1 MESGYRLEPFQ
12 ITIFSREGCCLCDDV
27 IHRVKRVLGDYP
39 IKMTLFDITI
49 DPDIYEKYKWT
60 IPVVHIDG
68 EEVFVSKMA
77 ELWLR
82 RELDK
87 RLAGMKKGAE

>member
-1 MESGYRLEPFQ
+1 MEQNTKPFR
-12 ITIFSREGCCLCDDV
+12 ITLFTREGCCLCDEV
-27 IHRVKRVLGDYP
+27 KERVNRVAKDIPLQLE
-39 IKMTLFDITI
+39 LFDITTNEA
-49 DPDIYEKYKWT
+49 IYEKYKWS

-87 RLAGMKKGAE
+87 RRRELTAE

>member
-1 MESGYRLEPFQ
+1 MKPFQ
-12 ITIFSREGCCLCDDV
+12 ITIFTREGCCLCDDV
-27 IHRVKRVLGDYP
+27 KERVERVANDYP
-39 IKMTLFDITI
+39 LELQMFDITT
-49 DPDIYEKYKWT
+49 DPVIYEKYKWT

-82 RELDK
+82 RELEQ
-87 RLAGMKKGAE
+87 RLETSR

>member
-1 MESGYRLEPFQ
+1 MEQNVRPFR
-12 ITIFSREGCCLCDDV
+12 ITLFTRAGCCLCDDV
-27 IHRVKRVLGDYP
+27 KERVNRVAKDIPLQLE
-39 IKMTLFDITI
+39 LFDITT
-49 DPDIYEKYKWT
+49 DEAIYEKYKWL

-87 RLAGMKKGAE
+87 RKAE

>member
-1 MESGYRLEPFQ
+1 MEQEIRPFR
-12 ITIFSREGCCLCDDV
+12 ITLYTKERCSLCDDV
-27 IHRVKRVLGDYP
+27 KERVNRVAKDIPLQLE
-39 IKMTLFDITI
+39 LFDITTDEAI
-49 DPDIYEKYKWT
+49 FEKYKWL

-87 RLAGMKKGAE
+87 RRDLKSE

>member
-1 MESGYRLEPFQ
+1 MMPFQ
-12 ITIFSREGCCLCDDV
+12 ITVYTKDGCTLCDY
-27 IHRVKRVLGDYP
+27 VKDRIETVSKDYP
-39 IKMTLFDITI
+39 IELTLFDITTDDEI
-49 DPDIYEKYKWT
+49 FEKYKWV

-87 RLAGMKKGAE
+87 RVEKGRP

>member
-1 MESGYRLEPFQ
+1 MNPFH
-12 ITIFSREGCCLCDDV
+12 ITIFTREGCCLCEDV
-27 IHRVKRVLGDYP
+27 KARVERVAQDIP
-39 IKMTLFDITI
+39 IRLEMIDITT
-49 DPDIYEKYKWT
+49 DPAIYEKYKSV

-82 RELDK
+82 RELAK
-87 RLAGMKKGAE
+87 RMEAAD

>member
-1 MESGYRLEPFQ
+1 MNPFR
-12 ITIFSREGCCLCDDV
+12 ITIFTREGCCLCDDV
-27 IHRVKRVLGDYP
+27 KERVERVAKDIP
-39 IKMTLFDITI
+39 IEIDLFDITT
-49 DPDIYEKYKWT
+49 DSEIYEKYKWL

-82 RELDK
+82 RELQQRMEK
-87 RLAGMKKGAE
+87 

>member
-1 MESGYRLEPFQ
+1 MDPYR
-12 ITIFSREGCCLCDDV
+12 ITIYTKDGCTLCDDV
-27 IHRVKRVLGDYP
+27 KERIERVAVDYP
-39 IKMTLFDITI
+39 IELSLFDITT
-49 DPDIYEKYKWT
+49 DADIFEKYKWT

-82 RELDK
+82 RELDQ
-87 RLAGMKKGAE
+87 RLPAKQHS

>member
-1 MESGYRLEPFQ
+1 MMNPFQ
-12 ITIFSREGCCLCDDV
+12 ITIYTREGCSLCDDV
-27 IHRVKRVLGDYP
+27 KERVERVAQDMP
-39 IKMTLFDITI
+39 IVLHLFDITT
-49 DPDIYEKYKWT
+49 DTEIYEKYKWL

-82 RELDK
+82 RELNSRIQK
-87 RLAGMKKGAE
+87 EPSS